1 MEIISTI
8 AILIFACLT
17 PIYMYSFFRLYKIV
31 QRERPEWINVRGS
44 LSFFYDGLSRSGDPN
59 VQVEILKIACG
70 DRASQLSDPR
80 AGAYA
85 KRIKVLLPIC
95 LVLFAIGAGGII
107 ANAP

>member
-1 MEIISTI
+1 MQTVSAI

-31 QRERPEWINVRGS
+31 QKERPDWISVRGS

-59 VQVEILKIACG
+59 VQVEILKIAFG
-70 DRASQLSDPR
+70 DRAAQLDDPR
-80 AGAYA
+80 AKSCAR
-85 KRIKVLLPIC
+85 RIKVLLPIC